1 MCPRQ
6 APQPLPSK
14 RAPSK
19 HPPRTALHQGVCT
32 HLPRRVGG
40 MCGSYGHGLD
50 RYFTCMHRMVVC
62 LCPRQAPR
70 PLPSKRALF
79 KHPPR
84 TALHQ
89 GICTHLPRRAMGM
102 YGPCGHGLGRFFTCM
117 HRAVFCFVYLQ
128 RTSQCAFGGS
138 PVLFVPISLGDQGC
152 GSGTGLSTALVF
164 VHCGIRDICLDC
176 GAFFVDTP
184 MGCLLHSGAVACFRA
199 C

>member
-1 MCPRQ
+1 M
-6 APQPLPSK
+6 L
-14 RAPSK
+14 
-19 HPPRTALHQGVCT
+19 
-32 HLPRRVGG
+32 
-40 MCGSYGHGLD
+40 GSYGHGLD
-50 RYFTCMHRMVVC
+50 RYFTCTHRMVVC

-70 PLPSKRALF
+70 PLPSKRALY
-79 KHPPR
+79 KHQPR

-89 GICTHLPRRAMGM
+89 SICTHLPRRVGGM

-138 PVLFVPISLGDQGC
+138 PVLFVPISLGDQGF

-164 VHCGIRDICLDC
+164 VHCSIRDIGLHR
-176 GAFFVDTP
+176 GAFFVDAP